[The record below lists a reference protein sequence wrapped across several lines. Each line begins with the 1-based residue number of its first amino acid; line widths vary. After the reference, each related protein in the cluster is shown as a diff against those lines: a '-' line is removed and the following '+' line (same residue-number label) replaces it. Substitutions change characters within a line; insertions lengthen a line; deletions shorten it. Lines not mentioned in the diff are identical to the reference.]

1 MTEEG
6 EEEIDTYAYL
16 AIPNGIYVDED
27 LDNLPNELN
36 IFTLPITG
44 SFSCNID
51 IINIYKYFPLTPD
64 NIVTIKSGYGI
75 RTIQKDKKILKSN
88 EDDNFMNQITLI
100 MIIKTNHLLT
110 ENKFVN
116 VKLFANDSFQISG
129 LKSIFQCNYSINKI
143 INLLRGRF
151 SIYTSKFNTAYMWQE
166 NKKIIKKSI
175 TFFNEDDVWIIEP
188 LISVINVTYKYK
200 SKINQIQFYYK
211 MLELKLHG
219 KINGNVAI
227 PYQPDITSPVTVWLP
242 YINKNGTSV
251 TITIFIFESGS
262 ISIMACRC
270 REHVIYAYEF
280 IHPILIEYDEF
291 IVKKDLMSIIE
302 NDEEIKQYI
311 NLEALKNVSKLY

>member
-1 MTEEG
+1 MEHDEYTF
-6 EEEIDTYAYL
+6 AFK
-16 AIPNGIYVDED
+16 AIPNGIYVDEN
-27 LDNLPNELN
+27 LDTLPSELN

-44 SFSCNID
+44 SFSCK
-51 IINIYKYFPLTPD
+51 INIEHIYRFFPLTPN

-100 MIIKTNHLLT
+100 MAIKTDHTLT
-110 ENKFVN
+110 ETKFVN

-129 LKSIFQCNYSINKI
+129 LKSIFQSNYTINKI
-143 INLLRGRF
+143 INLLRGTF
-151 SIYTSKFNTAYMWQE
+151 TIYINKKTHHLWQE
-166 NKKIIKKSI
+166 SKTIVKKTIG
-175 TFFNEDDVWIIEP
+175 FFNSDDIWIIAP
-188 LISVINVTYKYK
+188 IISVINVTYKYK

-219 KINGNVAI
+219 KINSNVAI

-242 YINKNGTSV
+242 YENKDGSCV

-262 ISIMACRC
+262 ISIMACRS
-270 REHVIYAYEF
+270 RDHVIHAYEF
-280 IHPILIEYDEF
+280 IHPILMEYDEF

-302 NDEEIKQYI
+302 NDEEIKQHI
-311 NLEALKNVSKLY
+311 DLTALKNVANLY